1 MQEKIY
7 SSNTLSQ
14 LITSSVQLPAP
25 LLLLLLLLLLLSRFS
40 RFQPCVTP

>member
-25 LLLLLLLLLLLSRFS
+25 LLLLLLLLLLSRFS